1 MLQINAGRLWQSLMD
16 LAKIGATDKGGVRR
30 LTLTEVDRQ
39 GRDQFVRWCEEA
51 GMRVEVDGIGNIF
64 ARRAGTEARALPVAM
79 GSHLDSQPSGG
90 KFDGAYGVMAGL
102 EVVRTLNDAGIRT
115 RAPIEVAAWTNE
127 EGSRFVPTMMGSGV
141 FAGVHLLSDVLNQKD
156 VDGISVRDA
165 LNQIGYA
172 GKAQP
177 HKLGAYFEAHIE
189 QGPVLEQTNT
199 TIGVVLGALGQRW
212 FDVAIAGQDSHAGP
226 TPMDT
231 RRDALLA
238 ASRLVLEVNRIA
250 TSFPDYARGTV
261 GFMQVKPNSRN
272 VVPGEVRM
280 TVDLRNAK
288 DATLTAMADELRS
301 CRFNSQRNQNGNG
314 AEASRLLSAQRIRAR
329 AGRRRAIRIEG
340 AGLFAPRHRE
350 RCGAR
355 CGVHGAHCAHR
366 HGVRALRGRH
376 KPQRDRERA
385 RRGHRRRLQRAA
397 AGGPQPGAG
406 CRMMVCLPS
415 AKVTFIALS
424 AVSMRLKA
432 CARTSNCLPG
442 AVWNLQRNIFTPGS
456 TR

>member
-1 MLQINAGRLWQSLMD
+1 MIQINSDRLWQSLMD
-16 LAKIGATDKGGVRR
+16 LAQIGATEKGGVRR
-30 LTLTEVDRQ
+30 LTLTDVDRQ
-39 GRDQFVRWCEEA
+39 GRDQFVRWCKEA
-51 GMRVEVDGIGNIF
+51 GLHVEVDGIGNIF
-64 ARRAGTEARALPVAM
+64 ARRAGTEAGALPVAM

-141 FAGVHLLSDVLNQKD
+141 YAGVHRLEEILDHKD
-156 VDGISVRDA
+156 IDGTSVREA

-177 HKLGAYFEAHIE
+177 HALGAYFEAHIE
-189 QGPVLEQTNT
+189 QGPVLEQTKT

-212 FDVAIAGQDSHAGP
+212 FDVVVTGQDSHAGP

-250 TSFPDYARGTV
+250 TTFPDYARGTV

-288 DATLTAMADELRS
+288 DATLTAMAGELKDLVGSIAKETRT
-301 CRFNSQRNQNGNG
+301 
-314 AEASRLLSAQRIRAR
+314 
-329 AGRRRAIRIEG
+329 AIALKEVVYFPPSE
-340 AGLFAPRHRE
+340 FAPE
-350 RCGAR
+350 L
-355 CGVHGAHCAHR
+355 VE
-366 HGVRALRGRH
+366 GVRAGSKALGYSH
-376 KPQRDRERA
+376 RDIVSGAAHDAVYMA
-385 RRGHRRRLQRAA
+385 RIAPTAMVFVPCEGGISHNEIENARSDDIA
-397 AGGPQPGAG
+397 AGCNVLLQA
-406 CRMMVCLPS
+406 V
-415 AKVTFIALS
+415 LS
-424 AVSMRLKA
+424 RAQA
-432 CARTSNCLPG
+432 AR
-442 AVWNLQRNIFTPGS
+442 
-456 TR
+456 